1 MCVYTYVLYSLR
13 VDMIEAR
20 SSISRLSAECETRRR
35 GYQHDKQLENLRAL
49 QVLAIPCQSLSLVI
63 IIITLFIP
71 FTQCSENKT
80 KEYKT
85 LGMTKDNKAR
95 GSLTVD
101 QYTTRHSSVTTI
113 YDATSMRRSF
123 DGRSTQYVTH
133 QCPLTR

>member
-71 FTQCSENKT
+71 FT
-80 KEYKT
+80 
-85 LGMTKDNKAR
+85 
-95 GSLTVD
+95 
-101 QYTTRHSSVTTI
+101 
-113 YDATSMRRSF
+113 
-123 DGRSTQYVTH
+123 
-133 QCPLTR
+133 